1 MDKETILVVDDNQ
14 QISKLWANELLP
26 SLGYA
31 SLVAR
36 DGKSALANLQNQQVS
51 LMLLDLQLP
60 DMSGLDILREL
71 VREGKYVPTI
81 LVTAAGSEQIAAES
95 FRLGVQDYLTKPV
108 DADRLSEA
116 ITRAL
121 TESRLRREK
130 LILTNRLRE
139 QLTWQ
144 SVLTKIGQSM
154 TSSLELDD
162 VLRRIVE
169 AGVQLTRA
177 EEGFLAMLDEQT
189 DRLFLRAAKNI
200 DHDKSRTMRL
210 PLADSLIST
219 VFRSKKPV
227 RTTTQNAEDPLI
239 KVSTGF
245 LVHSLLHVP
254 IVSHGK
260 SLGVLSMVNHS
271 SQKPFKEKDEVLLT
285 SLAGYAAIALEN
297 AALYHRAQQ
306 EIAERKRFE
315 NALRDSEERYA
326 LAMRGSN
333 DGLWDW
339 DLSTNQI
346 YFSPRWK
353 AIIGFAEN
361 EFEDDPQEW
370 FSRIH
375 PDDIDKFHLDIEAHL
390 SGTTTHFENEHR
402 ILHKNGEFR
411 WVSSRGLAVWD
422 RNKQANRIA
431 GSLTDISDRKFSEQ
445 KLLQYAFYDKLTGLP
460 NRALFVDHLGLAIE
474 RAKRR
479 SDYNYAV
486 LFLDLDTFKDV
497 NDSLGHM
504 FGDELLVNVGRML
517 QNRMRATDTVARFG
531 GDEFVIL
538 LDDIREKDNVTQ
550 ISDWIL
556 ATLSQPFTLSDHQV
570 YISASIGIVMGEQ
583 GYQRP
588 EEVLRDA
595 DIAMYHAKS
604 NGKARYEMF
613 EPSMRTRVLDRL
625 ELANDLRHAVENEE
639 LRLHYQVI
647 FSLITG
653 KVTSVEAL
661 VRWQHPERGL
671 LYPGDFIPLAEETGL
686 IIPIDRWVLREACQ
700 QLCEWQQETPS
711 FSTLTVSV
719 NLSGRDLSQPDLS
732 EYVESTLKE
741 TGLDPRNLSL
751 EITET
756 FIVENK
762 DITINVCNKLRELG
776 IHIQIDDF
784 GSGYSSLSYLSQF
797 PINAL
802 KIDQSFIR
810 NMGNG
815 TNDTTIVQ
823 AIVMLSRRMGVNV
836 IAEGVETVKQFNTLK
851 ELGCEYGQGY
861 FVSRP
866 LISEETKA
874 LMIKSL
880 QENLS
885 LIQE

>member
-1 MDKETILVVDDNQ
+1 MEKETILVVDDNQ

-26 SLGYA
+26 SLGYM

-36 DGKSALANLQNQQVS
+36 DGKSALANLQKQQVS

-60 DMSGLDILREL
+60 DMSGLDILRQL
-71 VREGKYVPTI
+71 VREGKNVPTI
-81 LVTAAGSEQIAAES
+81 LVTAQGSEQIAAES

-121 TESRLRREK
+121 AESRLRREK

-144 SVLTKIGQSM
+144 SVLTKIGQSL

-177 EEGFLAMLDEQT
+177 EEGFLALFDEHT

-200 DHDKSRTMRL
+200 DHEKSQTMRL
-210 PLADSLIST
+210 PLSDSLISKVLRT
-219 VFRSKKPV
+219 GKPV
-227 RTTTQNAEDPLI
+227 RTTTRTAEDPLI

-271 SQKPFKEKDEVLLT
+271 SQKSFKEKDETLLA
-285 SLAGYAAIALEN
+285 SLASYAAIALEN
-297 AALYHRAQQ
+297 AALYQRAQQ
-306 EIAERKRFE
+306 EIIERKRFE
-315 NALRDSEERYA
+315 SALRESEERYA

-339 DLSTNQI
+339 NLRSNQI

-353 AIIGFAEN
+353 AIIGYGEN
-361 EFEDDPQEW
+361 EFEDDLHEW
-370 FSRIH
+370 FSRVH
-375 PDDIDKFHLDIEAHL
+375 TDDIDKLRLDIEAHL
-390 SGTTTHFENEHR
+390 SGTTSHFENEHR
-402 ILHKNGEFR
+402 ILHKNGEYR

-422 RNKQANRIA
+422 VDKRANRIA
-431 GSLTDISDRKFSEQ
+431 GSMTDISDRKYSEQ

-474 RAKRR
+474 RAKRHPEHQ
-479 SDYNYAV
+479 YAV

-504 FGDELLVNVGRML
+504 FGDELLVTVGKLL

-538 LDDIREKDNVTQ
+538 LDDVREKDNVNQ
-550 ISDWIL
+550 IADWIQT
-556 ATLSQPFTLSDHQV
+556 TLSEPFNLSGHQV
-570 YISASIGIVMGEQ
+570 YISASIGIVLGEK

-604 NGKARYEMF
+604 KGKARFEVF
-613 EPSMRTRVLDRL
+613 EPAMRTRVLDRL
-625 ELANDLRHAVENEE
+625 ELGNDLRHAVENQE

-647 FSLITG
+647 FSMVTGKITG
-653 KVTSVEAL
+653 LEAL
-661 VRWQHPERGL
+661 VRWQHPDRGL
-671 LYPGDFIPLAEETGL
+671 LYPGDFIQLAEETGL
-686 IIPIDRWVLREACQ
+686 IVAIDRWVLHEACR
-700 QLCEWQQETPS
+700 QLSEWKQETPHFIDLS
-711 FSTLTVSV
+711 VSV
-719 NLSGRDLSQPDLS
+719 NISGRDLAQPDLV
-732 EYVESTLKE
+732 EYIESTLRE
-741 TGLDPRNLSL
+741 TDLDPKSLSL

-756 FIVENK
+756 VIIENK
-762 DITINVCNKLRELG
+762 DITVDMCTKLRELG

-784 GSGYSSLSYLSQF
+784 GIGYSSLSYLSQF

-802 KIDQSFIR
+802 KIDQSFIKK
-810 NMGNG
+810 MGEGNNE
-815 TNDTTIVQ
+815 TNIIQ

-836 IAEGVETVKQFNTLK
+836 IAEGVETANQFQALK
-851 ELGCEYGQGY
+851 SLGCEYGQGY
-861 FVSRP
+861 YVSKP
-866 LISEETKA
+866 LVSNETKL
-874 LMIKSL
+874 LMLKSL
-880 QENLS
+880 QEDVS
-885 LIQE
+885 LF